1 MDRKG
6 AEVVSE
12 LLIAYKSY
20 RLLMTR
26 SVGNNNGYFAIS
38 EWKMWEEASVLGTNI
53 LQGGTITAS
62 HTNAGFVA
70 ANAVDGNAETTWE
83 STNVNVTKWI
93 RYDMPAPKVVRTI
106 FLQHKTWP
114 AEAPAD
120 FEIQG
125 SNDDG
130 QTWITVKAFVN
141 FLTNG
146 NAATG
151 RAHSFTINAIAG
163 VAKLSDGRPCNRVL
177 VHDWASGRFLGYVV
191 PDPTGKWSFLAEVG
205 DDMLITCIGPNGYRP
220 ASDGPIT
227 PSFI

>member
-1 MDRKG
+1 M
-6 AEVVSE
+6 SE

-20 RLLMTR
+20 RLYMTK
-26 SVGNNNGYFAIS
+26 SASNGDGYFAIS
-38 EWKMWEEASVLGTNI
+38 EWRMWEEASVLGTNI

-62 HTNAGFVA
+62 HTNAGYVA

-83 STNVNVTKWI
+83 STSVTGPKWI
-93 RYDMPAPKVVRTI
+93 RYDMPAAKVVRTI
-106 FLQHKTWP
+106 LLQHKNWP
-114 AEAPAD
+114 GEAPAD
-120 FEIQG
+120 FLLQG
-125 SNDDG
+125 SNDGG

-141 FLTNG
+141 FLTGN
-146 NAATG
+146 NAAAG
-151 RAHSFTINAIAG
+151 RAYSFTINAIAG

-177 VHDWASGRFLGYVV
+177 VHDWASGRFLGYVI
-191 PDPTGKWSFLAEVG
+191 PDPTGKWSFLADVG